1 MELYII
7 FVNMGGISMEQANFG
22 VIGLA
27 VMGRNLALNVESR
40 GYTVAVY
47 NRSRSRTDDLV
58 AKHAEKHFVPSYTV
72 EEFVKSIERPR
83 RILLMVKAGAGT
95 DAVIEE
101 LLPFL
106 EKDDILIDG
115 GNTFF
120 EDTMR
125 RSEYL
130 AASGINFIGMGVSGG
145 ELGALEGPS
154 MMPGGQKAAYDLVE
168 PILHE
173 IAAKAPEDGKPTVAY
188 IGPNGAGHYV
198 KMVHNGIEYGDMQL
212 IAESYDILK
221 RVVGLS
227 PNDLADTFKDWN
239 AGELDSYLIEIT
251 ADILTRKDDLGSDK
265 PMVDMILD
273 RAGNKGTGKWSSQSA
288 LEVGAPQSLITESV
302 YARYISAMKDD
313 RVAASKELHGPDY
326 QFTGDL
332 GATVEDLRQA
342 LYFGKIMSYAQ
353 GFDQLRMAS
362 NHYDWHLPF
371 GELAQLWRAGAI
383 IRARFLQRITD
394 TYDADPELHN
404 LLLNDYFK
412 TIAEKYQGAARRI
425 VALAVE
431 AGIPAPSLSAAVAYY
446 DSYRSAVLPANLIQA
461 QRDYFGAHTYERVD
475 KPTGEMY
482 HYSWYD
488 EA

>member
-1 MELYII
+1 M
-7 FVNMGGISMEQANFG
+7 ATADFG
-22 VIGLA
+22 VVGLA

-47 NRSRSRTDDLV
+47 NRSSARTEDLV
-58 AKHAEKHFVPSYTV
+58 QTHSDKKFVPGYTV
-72 EEFVKSIERPR
+72 EEFVKSIKAPR

-106 EKDDILIDG
+106 EKGDILIDG

-125 RSEYL
+125 RSEKL
-130 AASGINFIGMGVSGG
+130 AQSGINFIGMGVSGG
-145 ELGALEGPS
+145 ELGALQGPS
-154 MMPGGQKAAYDLVE
+154 MMPGGQRDAYDLVE
-168 PILHE
+168 TILKE

-212 IAESYDILK
+212 IAESYDLLK
-221 RVVGLS
+221 RLLKL
-227 PNDLADTFKDWN
+227 DKDALAGTFAEWN
-239 AGELDSYLIEIT
+239 KGELDSYLIEIT
-251 ADILTRKDDLGSDK
+251 ADILTRDDDLGSGK

-313 RVAASKELHGPDY
+313 RVAASKVLAGPEFSFD
-326 QFTGDL
+326 GDVD
-332 GATVEDLRQA
+332 ATVEDIREA

-362 NHYDWHLPF
+362 DHYDWDLQY

-394 TYDADPELHN
+394 AYDNEAGLHN
-404 LLLNDYFK
+404 LLLDPYFK
-412 TIAEKYQGAARRI
+412 DVAEKYQAAARRVI
-425 VALAVE
+425 ALATA
-431 AGIPAPSLSAAVAYY
+431 AGVPVPSLSAAVAYF
-446 DSYRSAVLPANLIQA
+446 DSYRSEVLPANLIQA
-461 QRDYFGAHTYERVD
+461 QRDYFGAHTYERTD
-475 KPTGEMY
+475 KPAGEMY
-482 HYSWYD
+482 HYSWYE

>member
-1 MELYII
+1 M
-7 FVNMGGISMEQANFG
+7 ATADFG
-22 VIGLA
+22 VVGLA

-47 NRSRSRTDDLV
+47 NRSSARTEDLV
-58 AKHAEKHFVPSYTV
+58 QTHSDKKFVPGYTV
-72 EEFVKSIERPR
+72 EEFVKSIKAPR

-106 EKDDILIDG
+106 EKGDILIDG

-125 RSEYL
+125 RSEKL
-130 AASGINFIGMGVSGG
+130 AESGINFIGMGVSGG
-145 ELGALEGPS
+145 ELGALQGPS
-154 MMPGGQKAAYDLVE
+154 MMPGGQREAYDLVE
-168 PILHE
+168 PILKE

-212 IAESYDILK
+212 ITESYDLLK
-221 RVVGLS
+221 RLLKL
-227 PNDLADTFKDWN
+227 DKDALAGTFAEWN
-239 AGELDSYLIEIT
+239 KGELDSYLIEIT
-251 ADILTRKDDLGSDK
+251 ADILTRDDDLGSGK

-302 YARYISAMKDD
+302 YARYISAMKED
-313 RVAASKELHGPDY
+313 RVAASKVLAGPELN
-326 QFTGDL
+326 FEGDVD
-332 GATVEDLRQA
+332 ATVEDIREA

-362 NHYDWHLPF
+362 DHYDWDLQY

-394 TYDADPELHN
+394 AYNNEAGLHN
-404 LLLNDYFK
+404 LLLDPYFK
-412 TIAEKYQGAARRI
+412 DIAEKYQAAARRVI
-425 VALAVE
+425 ALATS
-431 AGIPAPSLSAAVAYY
+431 AGVPVPSLSAAVAYF
-446 DSYRSAVLPANLIQA
+446 DSYRSEVLPANLIQA
-461 QRDYFGAHTYERVD
+461 QRDYFGAHTYERTD
-475 KPTGEMY
+475 KPAGEMY
-482 HYSWYD
+482 HYSWYE

>member
-1 MELYII
+1 MA
-7 FVNMGGISMEQANFG
+7 SADFG
-22 VIGLA
+22 VVGLA

-47 NRSRSRTDDLV
+47 NRSSARTEDLV
-58 AKHAEKHFVPSYTV
+58 QTHSDKKFVPGYTV
-72 EEFVKSIERPR
+72 EEFVKSIKAPR

-106 EKDDILIDG
+106 EKGDILIDG

-125 RSEYL
+125 RSEKL
-130 AASGINFIGMGVSGG
+130 AQSGINFIGMGVSGG
-145 ELGALEGPS
+145 ELGALQGPS
-154 MMPGGQKAAYDLVE
+154 MMPGGQRDAYDLVE
-168 PILHE
+168 PILKE

-212 IAESYDILK
+212 IAESYDLLK
-221 RVVGLS
+221 RLLKL
-227 PNDLADTFKDWN
+227 DKDALAGTFAEWN
-239 AGELDSYLIEIT
+239 KGELDSYLIEIT
-251 ADILTRKDDLGSDK
+251 ADILIRDDDLGSGK

-313 RVAASKELHGPDY
+313 RVAASKVLAGPEFSFD
-326 QFTGDL
+326 GDVD
-332 GATVEDLRQA
+332 ATVEDIREA

-362 NHYDWHLPF
+362 DHYDWDLQY

-394 TYDADPELHN
+394 AYDNEAGLHN
-404 LLLNDYFK
+404 LLLDPYFK
-412 TIAEKYQGAARRI
+412 DVAEKYQAAARRVI
-425 VALAVE
+425 ALATA
-431 AGIPAPSLSAAVAYY
+431 AGVPVPSLSAAVAYF
-446 DSYRSAVLPANLIQA
+446 DSYRSEVLPANLIQA
-461 QRDYFGAHTYERVD
+461 QRDYFGAHTYERTD
-475 KPTGEMY
+475 KPAGEMY
-482 HYSWYD
+482 HYSWYE

>member
-1 MELYII
+1 M
-7 FVNMGGISMEQANFG
+7 ATADFG
-22 VIGLA
+22 VVGLA

-47 NRSRSRTDDLV
+47 NRSSARTEDLV
-58 AKHAEKHFVPSYTV
+58 QTHSDKKFVPGYTV
-72 EEFVKSIERPR
+72 EEFVKSIKAPR
-83 RILLMVKAGAGT
+83 RILLMVKAGTGT

-106 EKDDILIDG
+106 EKGDILIDG

-125 RSEYL
+125 RSEKL
-130 AASGINFIGMGVSGG
+130 AQSGINFIGMGVSGG
-145 ELGALEGPS
+145 ELGALQGTS
-154 MMPGGQKAAYDLVE
+154 MMPGGQRDAYDLVE
-168 PILHE
+168 PILKE

-212 IAESYDILK
+212 IAESYDLLK
-221 RVVGLS
+221 RLLKL
-227 PNDLADTFKDWN
+227 DKDALAGTFAEWN
-239 AGELDSYLIEIT
+239 KGELDSYLIEIT
-251 ADILTRKDDLGSDK
+251 ADILTRDDDLGSGK

-313 RVAASKELHGPDY
+313 RVASSKVLAGPEFSFD
-326 QFTGDL
+326 GDVD
-332 GATVEDLRQA
+332 ATVEDIREA

-362 NHYDWHLPF
+362 DHYDWDLQY

-394 TYDADPELHN
+394 AYDNEAGLHN
-404 LLLNDYFK
+404 LLLDPYFK
-412 TIAEKYQGAARRI
+412 DVAEKYQAAARRVI
-425 VALAVE
+425 ALATA
-431 AGIPAPSLSAAVAYY
+431 AGVPVPSLSAAVAYF
-446 DSYRSAVLPANLIQA
+446 DSYRSEVLPANLIQA
-461 QRDYFGAHTYERVD
+461 QRDYFGAHTYERTD
-475 KPTGEMY
+475 KPAGEMY
-482 HYSWYD
+482 HYSWYE

>member
-1 MELYII
+1 M
-7 FVNMGGISMEQANFG
+7 ATADFG
-22 VIGLA
+22 VVGLA

-47 NRSRSRTDDLV
+47 NRSSARTEDLV
-58 AKHAEKHFVPSYTV
+58 QTHSDKKFVPGYTV
-72 EEFVKSIERPR
+72 EEFVKSIKAPR

-106 EKDDILIDG
+106 EKGDILIDG

-125 RSEYL
+125 RSEKL
-130 AASGINFIGMGVSGG
+130 AESGIHFIGMGVSGG
-145 ELGALEGPS
+145 ELGALQGPS
-154 MMPGGQKAAYDLVE
+154 MMPGGQREAYDLVE
-168 PILHE
+168 PILKE

-212 IAESYDILK
+212 IAESYDLLK
-221 RVVGLS
+221 RLLKL
-227 PNDLADTFKDWN
+227 DKDALAGTFAEWN
-239 AGELDSYLIEIT
+239 KGELDSYLIEIT
-251 ADILTRKDDLGSDK
+251 ADILTRDDDLGSGK

-302 YARYISAMKDD
+302 YARYISAMKED
-313 RVAASKELHGPDY
+313 RVAASKVLAGPE
-326 QFTGDL
+326 FNFEGDVD
-332 GATVEDLRQA
+332 ATVEDIREA

-362 NHYDWHLPF
+362 DHYDWDLQY

-394 TYDADPELHN
+394 AYNNEAGLHN
-404 LLLNDYFK
+404 LLLDPYFK
-412 TIAEKYQGAARRI
+412 DIAEKYQAAARRVI
-425 VALAVE
+425 ALATA
-431 AGIPAPSLSAAVAYY
+431 AGVPVPSLSAAVAYF
-446 DSYRSAVLPANLIQA
+446 DSYRSEVLPANLIQA
-461 QRDYFGAHTYERVD
+461 QRDYFGAHTYERTD
-475 KPTGEMY
+475 KPAGEMY
-482 HYSWYD
+482 HYSWYE

>member
-1 MELYII
+1 M
-7 FVNMGGISMEQANFG
+7 ATADFG
-22 VIGLA
+22 VVGLA

-47 NRSRSRTDDLV
+47 NRSSARTEDLV
-58 AKHAEKHFVPSYTV
+58 QTHSDKKFVPGYTV
-72 EEFVKSIERPR
+72 EEFVKSIKAPR

-106 EKDDILIDG
+106 EKGDILIDG

-125 RSEYL
+125 RSEKL
-130 AASGINFIGMGVSGG
+130 AQSGINFIGMGVSGG
-145 ELGALEGPS
+145 ELGALQGPS
-154 MMPGGQKAAYDLVE
+154 MMPGGQRDAYDLVE
-168 PILHE
+168 PILKE

-212 IAESYDILK
+212 IAESYDLLK
-221 RVVGLS
+221 RLLKL
-227 PNDLADTFKDWN
+227 DKDALAGTFAEWN
-239 AGELDSYLIEIT
+239 KGELDSYLIEIT
-251 ADILTRKDDLGSDK
+251 ADILTRDDDLGSGK

-313 RVAASKELHGPDY
+313 RVAASKVLAGPEFSFD
-326 QFTGDL
+326 GDVD
-332 GATVEDLRQA
+332 ATVEDIREA

-362 NHYDWHLPF
+362 DHYDWDLQY

-394 TYDADPELHN
+394 AYDNEAGLHN
-404 LLLNDYFK
+404 LLLDPYFK
-412 TIAEKYQGAARRI
+412 DVAEKYQAATRRVI
-425 VALAVE
+425 ALATA
-431 AGIPAPSLSAAVAYY
+431 AGVPVPSLSAAVAYF
-446 DSYRSAVLPANLIQA
+446 DSYRSEVLPANLIQA
-461 QRDYFGAHTYERVD
+461 QRDYFGAHTYERTD
-475 KPTGEMY
+475 KPAGEMY
-482 HYSWYD
+482 HYSWYE

>member
-1 MELYII
+1 M
-7 FVNMGGISMEQANFG
+7 ATADFG
-22 VIGLA
+22 VVGLA

-47 NRSRSRTDDLV
+47 NRSSARTEDLV
-58 AKHAEKHFVPSYTV
+58 QTHSDKKFVPGYTV
-72 EEFVKSIERPR
+72 EKFVKSIKAPR

-106 EKDDILIDG
+106 EKGDILIDG

-125 RSEYL
+125 RSEKL
-130 AASGINFIGMGVSGG
+130 AQSGINFIGMGVSGG
-145 ELGALEGPS
+145 ELGALQGPS
-154 MMPGGQKAAYDLVE
+154 MMPGGQRDAYDLVE
-168 PILHE
+168 PILKE

-212 IAESYDILK
+212 IAESYDLLK
-221 RVVGLS
+221 RLLKL
-227 PNDLADTFKDWN
+227 DKDALAGTFAEWN
-239 AGELDSYLIEIT
+239 KGELDSYLIEIT
-251 ADILTRKDDLGSDK
+251 ADILTRDDDLGSGK

-313 RVAASKELHGPDY
+313 RVAASKVLAGPEFSFD
-326 QFTGDL
+326 GDVD
-332 GATVEDLRQA
+332 ATVEDIREA

-362 NHYDWHLPF
+362 DHYDWDLQY

-394 TYDADPELHN
+394 AYDNEAGLHN
-404 LLLNDYFK
+404 LLLDPYFK
-412 TIAEKYQGAARRI
+412 DVAEKYQAAARRVI
-425 VALAVE
+425 ALATA
-431 AGIPAPSLSAAVAYY
+431 AGVPVPSLSAAVAYF
-446 DSYRSAVLPANLIQA
+446 DSYRSEVLPANLIQA
-461 QRDYFGAHTYERVD
+461 QRDYFGAHTYERTD
-475 KPTGEMY
+475 KPAGEMY
-482 HYSWYD
+482 HYSWYE

>member
-1 MELYII
+1 M
-7 FVNMGGISMEQANFG
+7 ATADFG
-22 VIGLA
+22 VVGLA

-47 NRSRSRTDDLV
+47 NRSSARTEDLV
-58 AKHAEKHFVPSYTV
+58 QTHSDKKFVPGYTV
-72 EEFVKSIERPR
+72 EEFVKSIKAPR

-106 EKDDILIDG
+106 EKGDILIDG

-125 RSEYL
+125 RSEKL
-130 AASGINFIGMGVSGG
+130 AESGINFIGMGVSGG
-145 ELGALEGPS
+145 ELGALQGPS
-154 MMPGGQKAAYDLVE
+154 MMPGGQREAYDLVE
-168 PILHE
+168 PILKE

-212 IAESYDILK
+212 IAESYDLLK
-221 RVVGLS
+221 RLLKL
-227 PNDLADTFKDWN
+227 DKDALAGTFAEWN
-239 AGELDSYLIEIT
+239 KGELDSYLIEIT
-251 ADILTRKDDLGSDK
+251 ADILTRDDDLGSGK

-302 YARYISAMKDD
+302 YARYISAMKED
-313 RVAASKELHGPDY
+313 RVAASKVLAGPE
-326 QFTGDL
+326 FNFEGDID
-332 GATVEDLRQA
+332 ATVEDIREA

-362 NHYDWHLPF
+362 DHYDWDLQY

-394 TYDADPELHN
+394 AYNNEAGLHN
-404 LLLNDYFK
+404 LLLDPYFK
-412 TIAEKYQGAARRI
+412 DIAEKYQAAARRVI
-425 VALAVE
+425 ALATA
-431 AGIPAPSLSAAVAYY
+431 AGVPVPSLSAAVAYF
-446 DSYRSAVLPANLIQA
+446 DSYRSEVLPANLIQA
-461 QRDYFGAHTYERVD
+461 QRDYFGAHTYERTD
-475 KPTGEMY
+475 KPAGQMY
-482 HYSWYD
+482 HYSWYE

>member
-1 MELYII
+1 MTTAE
-7 FVNMGGISMEQANFG
+7 FG
-22 VIGLA
+22 VVGLA
-27 VMGRNLALNVESR
+27 VMGRNLALNVASR
-40 GYTVAVY
+40 GYKVALY
-47 NRSRSRTDDLV
+47 NRTSGRTDDLV
-58 AKHAEKHFVPSYTV
+58 EKHPDSGFVPSYSIK
-72 EEFVKSIERPR
+72 EFVASIEKPR

-101 LLPFL
+101 LLPYL
-106 EKDDILIDG
+106 DKGDILIDG

-120 EDTMR
+120 EDTIR
-125 RSEYL
+125 RSNKLEK
-130 AASGINFIGMGVSGG
+130 SGINFIGMGVSGG
-145 ELGALEGPS
+145 ELGALQGPS
-154 MMPGGQKAAYDLVE
+154 MMPGGQREAYDLVE
-168 PILHE
+168 PVLQE
-173 IAAKAPEDGKPTVAY
+173 IAAKAPEDGKPTVTY

-221 RVVGLS
+221 RVLKLDQD
-227 PNDLADTFKDWN
+227 DLATTFADWN
-239 AGELDSYLIEIT
+239 KGELDSYLIEIT
-251 ADILTRKDDLGSDK
+251 ADILTRNDDLGSGK

-302 YARYISAMKDD
+302 YARYISALKAD
-313 RVAASKELHGPDY
+313 RVAAADVLAGPEYEFD
-326 QFTGDL
+326 GDIA
-332 GATVEDLRQA
+332 ATTEDIRKA
-342 LYFGKIMSYAQ
+342 LYFGKVMSYAQ

-362 NHYDWHLPF
+362 DHYDWSLPF

-383 IRARFLQRITD
+383 IRAQFLQRITD
-394 TYDADPELHN
+394 AYDEKPELHN
-404 LLLNDYFK
+404 LLLAPYFK
-412 TIAEKYQGAARRI
+412 QIAESYQASARRVI
-425 VALAVE
+425 ALATA
-431 AGIPAPSLSAAVAYY
+431 AGVPVPSLSAAVAYY

-475 KPTGEMY
+475 KPAGEMY

>member
-1 MELYII
+1 M
-7 FVNMGGISMEQANFG
+7 ATADFG
-22 VIGLA
+22 VVGLA

-47 NRSRSRTDDLV
+47 NRSSARTEDLV
-58 AKHAEKHFVPSYTV
+58 QTHSDKKFVPGYTV
-72 EEFVKSIERPR
+72 EEFVKSIKATR

-106 EKDDILIDG
+106 EKGDILIDG

-125 RSEYL
+125 RSEKL
-130 AASGINFIGMGVSGG
+130 AESGINFIGMGVSGG
-145 ELGALEGPS
+145 ELGALQGPS
-154 MMPGGQKAAYDLVE
+154 MMPGGQREAYDLVE
-168 PILHE
+168 PILKE

-212 IAESYDILK
+212 IAESYDLLK
-221 RVVGLS
+221 RLLKL
-227 PNDLADTFKDWN
+227 DKDALAGTFAEWN
-239 AGELDSYLIEIT
+239 KGELDSYLIEIT
-251 ADILTRKDDLGSDK
+251 ADILTRDDDLGSGK

-302 YARYISAMKDD
+302 YARYISAMKED
-313 RVAASKELHGPDY
+313 RVAASKVLAGPE
-326 QFTGDL
+326 FNFEGDVD
-332 GATVEDLRQA
+332 ATVEDIREA

-362 NHYDWHLPF
+362 DHYDWDLQY

-394 TYDADPELHN
+394 AYNNEAGLHN
-404 LLLNDYFK
+404 LLLDPYFK
-412 TIAEKYQGAARRI
+412 DIAEKYQAAARRVI
-425 VALAVE
+425 ALATA
-431 AGIPAPSLSAAVAYY
+431 AGVPVPSLSAAVAYF
-446 DSYRSAVLPANLIQA
+446 DSYRSEVLPANLIQA
-461 QRDYFGAHTYERVD
+461 QRDYFGAHTYERTD
-475 KPTGEMY
+475 KPAGEMY
-482 HYSWYD
+482 HYSWYE

>member
-1 MELYII
+1 M
-7 FVNMGGISMEQANFG
+7 ATADFG
-22 VIGLA
+22 VVGLA

-47 NRSRSRTDDLV
+47 NRSSARTEDLV
-58 AKHAEKHFVPSYTV
+58 QTHSDKKFVPGYTV
-72 EEFVKSIERPR
+72 EEFVKSIKAPR

-106 EKDDILIDG
+106 EKGDILIDG

-125 RSEYL
+125 RSEKL
-130 AASGINFIGMGVSGG
+130 AQSGINFIGMGVSGG
-145 ELGALEGPS
+145 ELGALQGPS
-154 MMPGGQKAAYDLVE
+154 MMPGGQRDAYDLVE
-168 PILHE
+168 PILKE

-212 IAESYDILK
+212 IAESYDLLK
-221 RVVGLS
+221 RLLKL
-227 PNDLADTFKDWN
+227 DKDALAGTFAEWYK
-239 AGELDSYLIEIT
+239 GELDSYLIEIT
-251 ADILTRKDDLGSDK
+251 ADILTRDDDLGSGK

-313 RVAASKELHGPDY
+313 RVAASKVLAGPE
-326 QFTGDL
+326 FSFEGDVD
-332 GATVEDLRQA
+332 ATVEDIREA

-362 NHYDWHLPF
+362 DHYDWDLQY

-394 TYDADPELHN
+394 AYDNEAGLHN
-404 LLLNDYFK
+404 LLLDPYFK
-412 TIAEKYQGAARRI
+412 DVAEKYQAAARRVI
-425 VALAVE
+425 ALATA
-431 AGIPAPSLSAAVAYY
+431 AGVPVPSLSAAVAYF
-446 DSYRSAVLPANLIQA
+446 DSYRSEVLPANLIQA
-461 QRDYFGAHTYERVD
+461 QRDYFGAHTYERTD
-475 KPTGEMY
+475 KPAGEMY
-482 HYSWYD
+482 HYSWYE

>member
-1 MELYII
+1 M
-7 FVNMGGISMEQANFG
+7 ATADFG
-22 VIGLA
+22 VVGLA

-47 NRSRSRTDDLV
+47 NRSSARTEDLV
-58 AKHAEKHFVPSYTV
+58 QTHSDKKFVPGYTV
-72 EEFVKSIERPR
+72 EEFVKSIKAPR

-106 EKDDILIDG
+106 EKGDILIDG

-125 RSEYL
+125 RSEKL
-130 AASGINFIGMGVSGG
+130 AESGINFIGMGVSGG
-145 ELGALEGPS
+145 ELGALQGPS
-154 MMPGGQKAAYDLVE
+154 MMPGGQREAYDLVE
-168 PILHE
+168 PILKE

-212 IAESYDILK
+212 IAESYDLLK
-221 RVVGLS
+221 RLLKL
-227 PNDLADTFKDWN
+227 DKDALAGTFAEWN
-239 AGELDSYLIEIT
+239 KGELDSYLIEIT
-251 ADILTRKDDLGSDK
+251 ADILTRDDDLGSGK

-273 RAGNKGTGKWSSQSA
+273 RAGNNGTGKWSSQSA

-302 YARYISAMKDD
+302 YARYISAMKED
-313 RVAASKELHGPDY
+313 RVAASKVLAGPE
-326 QFTGDL
+326 FNFEGDID
-332 GATVEDLRQA
+332 ATVEDIREA

-362 NHYDWHLPF
+362 DHYDWDLQY

-394 TYDADPELHN
+394 AYNNEAGLHN
-404 LLLNDYFK
+404 LLLDPYFK
-412 TIAEKYQGAARRI
+412 DIAEKYQAAARRVI
-425 VALAVE
+425 ALATA
-431 AGIPAPSLSAAVAYY
+431 AGVPVPSLSAAVAYF
-446 DSYRSAVLPANLIQA
+446 DSYRSEVLPANLIQA
-461 QRDYFGAHTYERVD
+461 QRDYFGAHTYERTD
-475 KPTGEMY
+475 KPAGEMY
-482 HYSWYD
+482 HYSWYE

>member
-1 MELYII
+1 M
-7 FVNMGGISMEQANFG
+7 ATADFG
-22 VIGLA
+22 VVGLA

-47 NRSRSRTDDLV
+47 NRSSARTEDLV
-58 AKHAEKHFVPSYTV
+58 QTHSDKKFVPGYTV
-72 EEFVKSIERPR
+72 EEFVKSSKAPR

-106 EKDDILIDG
+106 EKGDILIDG

-125 RSEYL
+125 RSEKL
-130 AASGINFIGMGVSGG
+130 AESGINFIGMGVSGG
-145 ELGALEGPS
+145 ELGALQGPS
-154 MMPGGQKAAYDLVE
+154 MMPGGQREAYDLVE
-168 PILHE
+168 PILKE

-212 IAESYDILK
+212 IAESYDLLK
-221 RVVGLS
+221 RLLKL
-227 PNDLADTFKDWN
+227 DKDALAGTFAEWN
-239 AGELDSYLIEIT
+239 KGELDSYLIEIT
-251 ADILTRKDDLGSDK
+251 ADILTRDDDLGSGK

-302 YARYISAMKDD
+302 YARYISAMKED
-313 RVAASKELHGPDY
+313 RVAASKVLAGPE
-326 QFTGDL
+326 FNFEGDVD
-332 GATVEDLRQA
+332 ATVEDIREA

-362 NHYDWHLPF
+362 DHYDWDLQYA
-371 GELAQLWRAGAI
+371 ELAQLWRAGAI

-394 TYDADPELHN
+394 AYNNEAGLHN
-404 LLLNDYFK
+404 LLLDPYFK
-412 TIAEKYQGAARRI
+412 DIAEKYQAAARRVI
-425 VALAVE
+425 ALATA
-431 AGIPAPSLSAAVAYY
+431 AGVPVPSLSAAVAYF
-446 DSYRSAVLPANLIQA
+446 DSYRSEVLPANLIQA
-461 QRDYFGAHTYERVD
+461 QRDYFGAHTYERTD
-475 KPTGEMY
+475 KPAGEMY
-482 HYSWYD
+482 HYSWYE

>member
-1 MELYII
+1 M
-7 FVNMGGISMEQANFG
+7 ATADFG
-22 VIGLA
+22 VVGLA

-47 NRSRSRTDDLV
+47 NRSIARTEDLV
-58 AKHAEKHFVPSYTV
+58 QTHSDKKFVPGYTV
-72 EEFVKSIERPR
+72 EEFVKSIKAPR

-106 EKDDILIDG
+106 EKGDILIDG

-125 RSEYL
+125 RSEKL
-130 AASGINFIGMGVSGG
+130 AESGINFIGMGVSGG
-145 ELGALEGPS
+145 ELGALQGPS
-154 MMPGGQKAAYDLVE
+154 MMPGGQREAYDLVE
-168 PILHE
+168 PILKE

-212 IAESYDILK
+212 IAESYDLLK
-221 RVVGLS
+221 RLLKL
-227 PNDLADTFKDWN
+227 DKDALAGTFAEWN
-239 AGELDSYLIEIT
+239 KGELDSYLIEIT
-251 ADILTRKDDLGSDK
+251 ADILTRDDDLGSGK

-302 YARYISAMKDD
+302 YARYISAMKED
-313 RVAASKELHGPDY
+313 RVAASKVLAGPE
-326 QFTGDL
+326 FNFEGDVD
-332 GATVEDLRQA
+332 ATVEDIREA

-362 NHYDWHLPF
+362 DHYDWDLQY

-394 TYDADPELHN
+394 AYNNEAGLHN
-404 LLLNDYFK
+404 LLLDPYFK
-412 TIAEKYQGAARRI
+412 DIAEKYQAAARRVI
-425 VALAVE
+425 ALATA
-431 AGIPAPSLSAAVAYY
+431 AGVPVPSLSAAVAYF
-446 DSYRSAVLPANLIQA
+446 DSYRSEVLPANLIQA
-461 QRDYFGAHTYERVD
+461 QRDYFGAHTYERTD
-475 KPTGEMY
+475 KPAGEMY
-482 HYSWYD
+482 HYSWYE

>member
-1 MELYII
+1 M
-7 FVNMGGISMEQANFG
+7 ATADFG
-22 VIGLA
+22 VVGLA

-47 NRSRSRTDDLV
+47 NRSSARTEDLV
-58 AKHAEKHFVPSYTV
+58 QTHSDKKFVPGYTV
-72 EEFVKSIERPR
+72 EEFVKSIKAPR

-106 EKDDILIDG
+106 EKGDILIDG

-125 RSEYL
+125 RSEKL
-130 AASGINFIGMGVSGG
+130 AESGINFIGMGVSGG
-145 ELGALEGPS
+145 ELGALQGPS
-154 MMPGGQKAAYDLVE
+154 MMPGGQREAYDLVE
-168 PILHE
+168 PILKE

-212 IAESYDILK
+212 IAESYDLLK
-221 RVVGLS
+221 RLLKLEK
-227 PNDLADTFKDWN
+227 DALAGTFAEWN
-239 AGELDSYLIEIT
+239 KGELDSYLIEIT
-251 ADILTRKDDLGSDK
+251 ADILTRDDDLGSGK

-302 YARYISAMKDD
+302 YARYISAMKED
-313 RVAASKELHGPDY
+313 RVAASKVLAGPE
-326 QFTGDL
+326 FNFEGDID
-332 GATVEDLRQA
+332 ATVEDIREA

-362 NHYDWHLPF
+362 DHYDWDLQY

-394 TYDADPELHN
+394 AYNNEAGLHN
-404 LLLNDYFK
+404 LLLDPYFK
-412 TIAEKYQGAARRI
+412 DIAEKYQAAARRVI
-425 VALAVE
+425 ALATA
-431 AGIPAPSLSAAVAYY
+431 AGVPVPSLSAAVAYF
-446 DSYRSAVLPANLIQA
+446 DSYRSEVLPANLIQA
-461 QRDYFGAHTYERVD
+461 QRDYFGAHTYERTD
-475 KPTGEMY
+475 KPAGEMY
-482 HYSWYD
+482 HYSWYE

>member
-1 MELYII
+1 M
-7 FVNMGGISMEQANFG
+7 ATADFG
-22 VIGLA
+22 VVGLA

-47 NRSRSRTDDLV
+47 NRSSARTEDLV
-58 AKHAEKHFVPSYTV
+58 QTHSDKKFVPGYTV
-72 EEFVKSIERPR
+72 EEFVKSIKAPR

-106 EKDDILIDG
+106 EKGDILIDG

-125 RSEYL
+125 RSEKL
-130 AASGINFIGMGVSGG
+130 AESGINFIGMGVSGG
-145 ELGALEGPS
+145 ELGALQGPS
-154 MMPGGQKAAYDLVE
+154 MMPGGQREAYDLVE
-168 PILHE
+168 PILKE

-212 IAESYDILK
+212 IAESYDLLK
-221 RVVGLS
+221 RLLKL
-227 PNDLADTFKDWN
+227 DKDALAGTFAEWN
-239 AGELDSYLIEIT
+239 KGELDSYLIEIT
-251 ADILTRKDDLGSDK
+251 ADILTRDDDLGSGK
-265 PMVDMILD
+265 PMVNMILD

-302 YARYISAMKDD
+302 YARYISAMKED
-313 RVAASKELHGPDY
+313 RVAASKVLAGPE
-326 QFTGDL
+326 FNFEGDVD
-332 GATVEDLRQA
+332 ATVEDIREA

-362 NHYDWHLPF
+362 DHYDWDLQY

-394 TYDADPELHN
+394 AYNNEAGLHN
-404 LLLNDYFK
+404 LLLDPYFK
-412 TIAEKYQGAARRI
+412 DIAEKYQAAARRVI
-425 VALAVE
+425 ALATA
-431 AGIPAPSLSAAVAYY
+431 AGVPVPSLSAAVAYF
-446 DSYRSAVLPANLIQA
+446 DSYRSEVLPANLIQA
-461 QRDYFGAHTYERVD
+461 QRDYFGAHTYERTD
-475 KPTGEMY
+475 KPAGEMY
-482 HYSWYD
+482 HYSWYE

>member
-1 MELYII
+1 MA
-7 FVNMGGISMEQANFG
+7 NANFG
-22 VIGLA
+22 VAGLA

-47 NRSRSRTDDLV
+47 NRSRERTDDLV
-58 AKHAEKHFVPSYTV
+58 QSHPDKQFVPSYTI
-72 EEFVKSIERPR
+72 EDFVQSIERPR

-106 EKDDILIDG
+106 DQDDILIDG
-115 GNTFF
+115 GNTFY
-120 EDTMR
+120 EDTIR
-125 RSEYL
+125 RSNYL
-130 AASGINFIGMGVSGG
+130 AESGINFIGMGVSGG
-145 ELGALEGPS
+145 ELGALQGPS
-154 MMPGGQKAAYDLVE
+154 MMPGGQKAAYDLVD
-168 PILHE
+168 PVLKE
-173 IAAKAPEDGKPTVAY
+173 IAARAPEDGKPTVAY
-188 IGPNGAGHYV
+188 IGPDGAGHYV

-212 IAESYDILK
+212 ISEAYDLLK
-221 RVVGLS
+221 RVLGLT
-227 PNDLADTFKDWN
+227 PETLAATFKQWN

-251 ADILTRKDDLGSDK
+251 ADILTRRDDLGSDA
-265 PMVDMILD
+265 PIVDMILD

-313 RVAASKELHGPDY
+313 RLAAAEALHGPDY
-326 QFTGDL
+326 KFDGDL
-332 GATVEDLRQA
+332 EATIEDIRQA

-362 NHYDWHLPF
+362 DHFDWNLPF

-394 TYDADPELHN
+394 AYQAEPELHN
-404 LLLNDYFK
+404 LLLDDYFK
-412 TIAEKYQGAARRI
+412 TVAEKYQAAARRV
-425 VALAVE
+425 VALAVQ
-431 AGIPAPSLSAAVAYY
+431 AGIPAPSLAAAVAYF

-461 QRDYFGAHTYERVD
+461 QRDYFGAHTYERTD
-475 KPTGEMY
+475 KPAGEMY

>member
-1 MELYII
+1 M
-7 FVNMGGISMEQANFG
+7 ATADFG
-22 VIGLA
+22 VVGLA

-40 GYTVAVY
+40 DYTVAVY
-47 NRSRSRTDDLV
+47 NRSSARTEDLV
-58 AKHAEKHFVPSYTV
+58 QTHSDKKFVPGYTV
-72 EEFVKSIERPR
+72 EEFVKSIKAPR

-106 EKDDILIDG
+106 EKGDILIDG

-125 RSEYL
+125 RSEKL
-130 AASGINFIGMGVSGG
+130 AQSGINFIGMGVSGG
-145 ELGALEGPS
+145 ELGALQGPS
-154 MMPGGQKAAYDLVE
+154 MMPGGQRDAYDLVE
-168 PILHE
+168 PILKE

-212 IAESYDILK
+212 IAESYDLLK
-221 RVVGLS
+221 RLLKL
-227 PNDLADTFKDWN
+227 DKDALAGTFAEWN
-239 AGELDSYLIEIT
+239 KGELDSYLIEIT
-251 ADILTRKDDLGSDK
+251 ADILTRDDDLGSGK

-313 RVAASKELHGPDY
+313 RVAASKVLAGPE
-326 QFTGDL
+326 FSFEGDVD
-332 GATVEDLRQA
+332 ATVEDIREA

-362 NHYDWHLPF
+362 DHYDWDLQY

-394 TYDADPELHN
+394 AYDNEAGLHN
-404 LLLNDYFK
+404 LLLDPYFK
-412 TIAEKYQGAARRI
+412 DVAEKYQAAARRVI
-425 VALAVE
+425 ALATA
-431 AGIPAPSLSAAVAYY
+431 AGVPVPSLSAAVAYF
-446 DSYRSAVLPANLIQA
+446 DSYRSEVLPANLIQA
-461 QRDYFGAHTYERVD
+461 QRDYFGAHTYERTD
-475 KPTGEMY
+475 KPAGEMY
-482 HYSWYD
+482 HYSWYE

>member
-1 MELYII
+1 MK
-7 FVNMGGISMEQANFG
+7 QADFG
-22 VIGLA
+22 VVGLA
-27 VMGRNLALNVESR
+27 VMGRNLALNIESR

-47 NRSRSRTDDLV
+47 NRSSARTDDLV
-58 AKHAEKHFVPSYTV
+58 KKHADKKFVPNYTT
-72 EEFVKSIERPR
+72 EEFVQSVKKPR
-83 RILLMVKAGAGT
+83 RILLMVKAGKGT

-101 LLPFL
+101 LLPNL
-106 EKDDILIDG
+106 EKGDMLIDG
-115 GNTFF
+115 GNTYF

-125 RSEYL
+125 RSEKL
-130 AASGINFIGMGVSGG
+130 AQEGINFIGMGVSGG
-145 ELGALEGPS
+145 ELGALKGPS
-154 MMPGGQKAAYDLVE
+154 LMPGGQREAYDLVE
-168 PILHE
+168 PILTQ
-173 IAAKAPEDGKPTVAY
+173 IAAKAPEDGKPTVTY

-221 RVVGLS
+221 RVLKLDQEQLS
-227 PNDLADTFKDWN
+227 QTFSEWN
-239 AGELDSYLIEIT
+239 EGELNSYLIEIT
-251 ADILTRKDDLGSDK
+251 ADILTRQDDLGSNK
-265 PMVDMILD
+265 PIVDVILD

-313 RVAASKELHGPDY
+313 RLTASKILHGPDY
-326 QFTGDL
+326 AFSGDIQS
-332 GATVEDLRQA
+332 VSEDIRKA

-383 IRARFLQRITD
+383 IRAQFLQRITD
-394 TYDADPELHN
+394 AYTNQSDLHN
-404 LLLNDYFK
+404 LLLDPYFQK
-412 TIAEKYQGAARRI
+412 IAEDYQNAARRV
-425 VALAVE
+425 VALSVT
-431 AGIPAPSLSAAVAYY
+431 AGVPTPSLSAAVAYY
-446 DSYRSAVLPANLIQA
+446 DSYRSSVLPANLTQA
-461 QRDYFGAHTYERVD
+461 QRDYFGAHTYERTD
-475 KPTGEMY
+475 KPSGEMY

>member
-1 MELYII
+1 M
-7 FVNMGGISMEQANFG
+7 ATADFG
-22 VIGLA
+22 VVGLA

-47 NRSRSRTDDLV
+47 NRSSARTEDLV
-58 AKHAEKHFVPSYTV
+58 QTHSDKKFVPGYTV
-72 EEFVKSIERPR
+72 EEFVKSIKAPR

-106 EKDDILIDG
+106 EKGDILIDG

-120 EDTMR
+120 ENTMR
-125 RSEYL
+125 RSEKL
-130 AASGINFIGMGVSGG
+130 AQSGINFIGMGVSGG
-145 ELGALEGPS
+145 ELGALQGPS
-154 MMPGGQKAAYDLVE
+154 MMPGGQRDAYDLVE
-168 PILHE
+168 PILKE

-212 IAESYDILK
+212 IAESYDLLK
-221 RVVGLS
+221 RLLKL
-227 PNDLADTFKDWN
+227 DKDALAGTFAEWN
-239 AGELDSYLIEIT
+239 KGELDSYLIEIT
-251 ADILTRKDDLGSDK
+251 ADILTRDDDLGSGK

-273 RAGNKGTGKWSSQSA
+273 HAGNKGTGKWSSQSA

-313 RVAASKELHGPDY
+313 RVAASKVLAGPEFSFD
-326 QFTGDL
+326 GDVD
-332 GATVEDLRQA
+332 ATVEDIREA

-362 NHYDWHLPF
+362 DHYDWDLQY

-394 TYDADPELHN
+394 AYDNEAGLHN
-404 LLLNDYFK
+404 LLLDPYFK
-412 TIAEKYQGAARRI
+412 DVAEKYQAAARRVI
-425 VALAVE
+425 ALATA
-431 AGIPAPSLSAAVAYY
+431 AGVPVPSLSAAVAYF
-446 DSYRSAVLPANLIQA
+446 DSYRSEVLPANLIQA
-461 QRDYFGAHTYERVD
+461 QRDYFGAHTYERTD
-475 KPTGEMY
+475 KPAGEMY
-482 HYSWYD
+482 HYSWYE

>member
-1 MELYII
+1 M
-7 FVNMGGISMEQANFG
+7 ATADFG
-22 VIGLA
+22 VVGLA

-47 NRSRSRTDDLV
+47 NRSSARTEDLV
-58 AKHAEKHFVPSYTV
+58 QTHSDKKFVPGYTV
-72 EEFVKSIERPR
+72 EEFVKSIKAPR

-106 EKDDILIDG
+106 EKGDILIDG

-125 RSEYL
+125 RSEKL
-130 AASGINFIGMGVSGG
+130 AESGINFIGMGVSGG
-145 ELGALEGPS
+145 ELGALQGPS
-154 MMPGGQKAAYDLVE
+154 MMPGGQREAYDLVE
-168 PILHE
+168 PILKE

-212 IAESYDILK
+212 IAESYDLLK
-221 RVVGLS
+221 RLLKL
-227 PNDLADTFKDWN
+227 DKDTLAGTFAEWN
-239 AGELDSYLIEIT
+239 KGELDSYLIEIT
-251 ADILTRKDDLGSDK
+251 ADILTRDDDLGSGK

-302 YARYISAMKDD
+302 YARYISAMKED
-313 RVAASKELHGPDY
+313 RVAASKVLAGPE
-326 QFTGDL
+326 FNFEGDVD
-332 GATVEDLRQA
+332 ATVEDIREA

-362 NHYDWHLPF
+362 DHYDWDLQY

-394 TYDADPELHN
+394 AYNNEAGLHN
-404 LLLNDYFK
+404 LLLDPYFK
-412 TIAEKYQGAARRI
+412 DIAEKYQAAARRVI
-425 VALAVE
+425 ALATA
-431 AGIPAPSLSAAVAYY
+431 AGVPVPSLLAAVAYF
-446 DSYRSAVLPANLIQA
+446 DSYRSEVLPANLIQA
-461 QRDYFGAHTYERVD
+461 QRDYFGAHTYERTD
-475 KPTGEMY
+475 KPAGEMY
-482 HYSWYD
+482 HYSWYE

>member
-1 MELYII
+1 M
-7 FVNMGGISMEQANFG
+7 ATADFG
-22 VIGLA
+22 VVGLA

-47 NRSRSRTDDLV
+47 NRSSARTEDLV
-58 AKHAEKHFVPSYTV
+58 QTHSDKKFVPGYTV
-72 EEFVKSIERPR
+72 EEFVKSIKAPR

-95 DAVIEE
+95 DAVIEQ

-106 EKDDILIDG
+106 EKGDILIDG

-125 RSEYL
+125 RSEKL
-130 AASGINFIGMGVSGG
+130 AESGINFIGMGVSGG
-145 ELGALEGPS
+145 ELGALQGPS
-154 MMPGGQKAAYDLVE
+154 MMPGGQREAYDLVE
-168 PILHE
+168 PILKE

-212 IAESYDILK
+212 IAESYDLLK
-221 RVVGLS
+221 RLLKL
-227 PNDLADTFKDWN
+227 DKDALAGTFAEWN
-239 AGELDSYLIEIT
+239 KGELDSYLIEIT
-251 ADILTRKDDLGSDK
+251 ADILTRDDDLGSGK

-302 YARYISAMKDD
+302 YARYISAMKED
-313 RVAASKELHGPDY
+313 RVAASKVLAGPE
-326 QFTGDL
+326 FNFEGDVD
-332 GATVEDLRQA
+332 ATVEDIREA

-362 NHYDWHLPF
+362 DHYDWDLQY

-394 TYDADPELHN
+394 AYNNEAGLHN
-404 LLLNDYFK
+404 LLLDPYFK
-412 TIAEKYQGAARRI
+412 DIAEKYQAAARRVI
-425 VALAVE
+425 ALATA
-431 AGIPAPSLSAAVAYY
+431 AGVPVPSLSAAVAYF
-446 DSYRSAVLPANLIQA
+446 DSYRSEVLPANLIQA
-461 QRDYFGAHTYERVD
+461 QRDYFGAHTYERTD
-475 KPTGEMY
+475 KPAGEMY
-482 HYSWYD
+482 HYSWYE

>member
-1 MELYII
+1 MA
-7 FVNMGGISMEQANFG
+7 SANFG
-22 VIGLA
+22 VAGLA

-47 NRSRSRTDDLV
+47 NRSGERTDDLV
-58 AKHAEKHFVPSYTV
+58 KSHPEKKFVPGYTI
-72 EEFVKSIERPR
+72 EEFVNSIERPR

-106 EKDDILIDG
+106 DKDDILIDG

-120 EDTMR
+120 EDTIR
-125 RSEYL
+125 RSKYL
-130 AASGINFIGMGVSGG
+130 AESGINFIGMGVSGG
-145 ELGALEGPS
+145 ELGALQGPS
-154 MMPGGQKAAYDLVE
+154 MMPGGQKAAYDLVGPLLE
-168 PILHE
+168 E
-173 IAAKAPEDGKPTVAY
+173 IAARAPEDGKPTVTY
-188 IGPNGAGHYV
+188 IGPDGAGHYV

-212 IAESYDILK
+212 ISESYDLLK
-221 RVVGLS
+221 RVIGLEHTE
-227 PNDLADTFKDWN
+227 LADTFIDWN
-239 AGELDSYLIEIT
+239 KGELDSYLVEIT
-251 ADILTRKDDLGSDK
+251 ADILTRTDDLGSGK
-265 PMVDMILD
+265 PIVDVILD

-302 YARYISAMKDD
+302 YARYISAMKTD

-326 QFTGDL
+326 KFAGDKA
-332 GATVEDLRQA
+332 ATIEDIREA

-362 NHYDWHLPF
+362 DHYDWNLPF

-394 TYDADPELHN
+394 AYDADPELHN
-404 LLLNDYFK
+404 LLLDGYFK
-412 TIAEKYQGAARRI
+412 EIAEKYQASARRV

-431 AGIPAPSLSAAVAYY
+431 AGIPAPSLSAAVAYF
-446 DSYRSAVLPANLIQA
+446 DSYRSEVLPANLIQA
-461 QRDYFGAHTYERVD
+461 QRDYFGAHTYERTD
-475 KPTGEMY
+475 KPAGEMY
-482 HYSWYD
+482 HYTWYD

>member
-1 MELYII
+1 M
-7 FVNMGGISMEQANFG
+7 ATADFG
-22 VIGLA
+22 VVGLA

-47 NRSRSRTDDLV
+47 NRSSARTEDLV
-58 AKHAEKHFVPSYTV
+58 QTHSDKKFVPGYTV
-72 EEFVKSIERPR
+72 EEFVKSIKAPR

-106 EKDDILIDG
+106 EKGDILIDG

-125 RSEYL
+125 RSEKL
-130 AASGINFIGMGVSGG
+130 AQSGINFIGMGVSGG
-145 ELGALEGPS
+145 ELGALQGPS
-154 MMPGGQKAAYDLVE
+154 MMPGGQRDAYDLVE
-168 PILHE
+168 PILKE
-173 IAAKAPEDGKPTVAY
+173 IAAKAPEDGEPTVAY

-212 IAESYDILK
+212 IAESYDLLK
-221 RVVGLS
+221 RLLKL
-227 PNDLADTFKDWN
+227 DKDALAGTFAEWN
-239 AGELDSYLIEIT
+239 KGELDSYLIEIT
-251 ADILTRKDDLGSDK
+251 ADILTRDDDLGSGK

-313 RVAASKELHGPDY
+313 RVAASKVLAGPE
-326 QFTGDL
+326 FSFEGDVD
-332 GATVEDLRQA
+332 ATVEDIREA

-362 NHYDWHLPF
+362 DHYDWDLQY

-394 TYDADPELHN
+394 AYDNEAGLHN
-404 LLLNDYFK
+404 LLLDPYFK
-412 TIAEKYQGAARRI
+412 DVAEKYQAAARRVI
-425 VALAVE
+425 ALATA
-431 AGIPAPSLSAAVAYY
+431 AGVPVPSLSAAVAYF
-446 DSYRSAVLPANLIQA
+446 DSYRSEVLPANLIQA
-461 QRDYFGAHTYERVD
+461 QRDYFGAHTYERTD
-475 KPTGEMY
+475 KPAGEMY
-482 HYSWYD
+482 HYSWYE